1 MPETPSKNP
10 HTLKLAMEREVM
22 ETLGVTRSQAR
33 AGLLAAAKLNATAQI
48 KKETED
54 AALTKHIE
62 ATVAK
67 AVAAVA
73 QEAVGQ
79 KFEPRQFRLDIDAP
93 NAGRPVGEASKDTRD
108 VLVINPTTDIY
119 GSPTIETSTAVPWP
133 DGTACA
139 VDIAD
144 QDDSIAFCGY
154 RVKSGYIYLRWISF
168 ASGSA
173 LPTALSGDDI
183 TITAFL

>member
-1 MPETPSKNP
+1 
-10 HTLKLAMEREVM
+10 MEREVM

-54 AALTKHIE
+54 AALTKRIE
-62 ATVAK
+62 AKVAK

-73 QEAVGQ
+73 QEAAGQ
-79 KFEPRQFRLDIDAP
+79 KFEPRLFRLGIDEP
-93 NAGRPVGEASKDTRD
+93 NAGIPVGGATDTRD
-108 VLVINPTTDIY
+108 VLVIAPTTDIY
-119 GSPTIETSTAVPWP
+119 GSPYTTETNTAVPWP

-173 LPTALSGDDI
+173 LPTPLSGADI